1 MVCLLSALTLSI
13 CGAFLM
19 IRYEY
24 KKKLWDL
31 HLTLAIWSLLLAGMN
46 LQKFFERW

>member
-1 MVCLLSALTLSI
+1 MVYLLSAFALAV
-13 CGAFLM
+13 CGAFLV

-31 HLTLAIWSLLLAGMN
+31 HLILAIWTLILSGMN
-46 LQKFFERW
+46 LAKFFER